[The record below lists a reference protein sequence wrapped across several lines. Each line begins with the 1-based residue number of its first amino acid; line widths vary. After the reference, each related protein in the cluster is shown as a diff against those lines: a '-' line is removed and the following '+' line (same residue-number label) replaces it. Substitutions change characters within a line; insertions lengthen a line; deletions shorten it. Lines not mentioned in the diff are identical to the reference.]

1 MSKKQPK
8 KKKALKEKR
17 PSISDDVKLELWARA
32 GGRCQFRGCNKP
44 LWYDKITLSSMN
56 QSNIAH
62 IISWTPTGPRGDKI
76 KSPKFAK
83 DIRNLM
89 LMCPQHNKHI
99 DIKKY
104 EAKYTVA
111 ELTKYKKEHEKRIA
125 IVTDIN
131 SSFKTDLLIFQAD
144 IGDRPVRIDQRQ
156 TSVAALPYHP
166 TRDEAILIDLTG
178 YKSSSQNYWAHA
190 FEQIEDRTKAIL
202 NKEAGQLTGRHIS
215 VFALG
220 PIPFLI
226 KFGSVLG
233 NTIPMRLFQK
243 HRIPDNWEWKKSK
256 KADLIVHKNIQ
267 ANNVHSKDI
276 VLVLSFSGKV
286 NEIEYQ
292 PVVKSDWPVIEFEVK
307 DPGPLYLQTEP
318 QQTLFSQT
326 IRQLFSDIRAQY
338 GYDSKIHIFP
348 AVPAPFAV
356 EIGRQYLPK
365 VDPGLVMYERHKV
378 IDKDVFF
385 KVGEI

>member
-1 MSKKQPK
+1 MTKKVVNKKQSPK
-8 KKKALKEKR
+8 KSLKEKR
-17 PSISDDVKLELWARA
+17 PPISDDVKLELWARA

-44 LWYDKITLSSMN
+44 LWYDKITMSSMN
-56 QSNIAH
+56 QSNISH

-76 KSPKFAK
+76 KSPKLAK

-104 EAKYTVA
+104 EAKYTVE

-144 IGDRPVRIDQRQ
+144 IGDRAVRIDQRQ

-166 TRDEAILIDLTG
+166 TRDEAILLDLTG
-178 YKSSSQNYWAHA
+178 YKSSSHNYWAHA
-190 FEQIEDRTKAIL
+190 FEQIEDRTKGIL

-243 HRIPDNWEWKKSK
+243 HRVPDSWEWKNLKQ
-256 KADLIVHKNIQ
+256 ADLIIKKNVQDRNQQSKNI
-267 ANNVHSKDI
+267 A
-276 VLVLSFSGKV
+276 LVLSFSGKV
-286 NEIEYQ
+286 KESEYQ
-292 PVVKSDWPVIEFEVK
+292 SVINPDWPSLNWK
-307 DPGPLYLQTEP
+307 
-318 QQTLFSQT
+318 
-326 IRQLFSDIRAQY
+326 
-338 GYDSKIHIFP
+338 
-348 AVPAPFAV
+348 
-356 EIGRQYLPK
+356 
-365 VDPGLVMYERHKV
+365 
-378 IDKDVFF
+378 
-385 KVGEI
+385 